1 MLVLTNMKTSRQYT
15 MRARAASAEETRR
28 RVLAAAGDLLRRR
41 LRSDIRLDDIAA
53 GAGVTVPT
61 VLRIFGRK
69 DQLFQLAF
77 DELVAEM
84 SRQLGSAAPGDVDT
98 AVRTWF
104 DHYETFGDVVMNSL
118 AEEHDPAVAP
128 IVRFGR
134 ARHRERVENVLAP
147 RLERFTEDERTRVVD
162 ALVCASDVYTW
173 KLLRR
178 DNHRPRPEAEA
189 TMKLMIDSILGG
201 G

>member
-1 MLVLTNMKTSRQYT
+1 MKESRQYT

-28 RVLAAAGDLLRRR
+28 RVLSAAGELLRRR
-41 LRSDIRLDDIAA
+41 LRSDIRLEDVAA

-61 VLRIFGRK
+61 VLRIFGSK

-77 DELVAEM
+77 DELIGEM
-84 SRQLGSAAPGDVDT
+84 RRQLAAAGPGDVGA

-104 DHYETFGDVVMNSL
+104 DHYETFGYAVMNSL
-118 AEEHDPAVAP
+118 AEEHEPAVAP
-128 IVRFGR
+128 IVRTGRVRHR
-134 ARHRERVENVLAP
+134 ARVETVLAP
-147 RLERFTEDERTRVVD
+147 QLRRFAGAERTRRVD

-178 DNHRPRPEAEA
+178 DSQRSRPEAEA
-189 TMKLMIDSILGG
+189 TMKLMLDSILET
-201 G
+201 

>member
-28 RVLAAAGDLLRRR
+28 RVLTAAGDLLRRR
-41 LRSDIRLDDIAA
+41 LRSDIRLDDVAA

-61 VLRIFGRK
+61 VLRIFGSK

-77 DELVAEM
+77 DGLVAEM
-84 SRQLGSAAPGDVDT
+84 SRQLGSAVPGDVDA

-104 DHYETFGDVVMNSL
+104 DHYETFGDAVVNSL

-128 IVRFGR
+128 IVRVGR
-134 ARHRERVENVLAP
+134 ARHRERVERVLAP
-147 RLERFTEDERTRVVD
+147 RLERFTEGERTRVVD

-178 DNHRPRPEAEA
+178 DNHRPRPQAEA

>member
-1 MLVLTNMKTSRQYT
+1 

-28 RVLAAAGDLLRRR
+28 RVLAATGELLRGR
-41 LRSDIRLDDIAA
+41 LRSDIRLDDVAA

-61 VLRIFGRK
+61 VLRIFGGK
-69 DQLFQLAF
+69 DRLFRLAF
-77 DELVAEM
+77 DELLGEM
-84 SRQLGSAAPGDVDT
+84 SRQLGSAEPGDVDA
-98 AVRTWF
+98 AVRAWF
-104 DHYETFGDVVMNSL
+104 DHYETFGDAVVNSL

-128 IVRFGR
+128 IVRVGR
-134 ARHRERVENVLAP
+134 ARHRERVETVLAP
-147 RLERFTEDERTRVVD
+147 QLERLGAGERARVTD

-178 DNHRPRPEAEA
+178 DNRRSRPDAEA
-189 TMKLMIDSILGG
+189 TMTLMINSILGG

>member
-28 RVLAAAGDLLRRR
+28 RVLGAAGELLRRR
-41 LRSDIRLDDIAA
+41 LRSDIRLDDVAA

-61 VLRIFGRK
+61 VLRIFGGK

-77 DELVAEM
+77 DELVGEM
-84 SRQLGSAAPGDVDT
+84 GRQLGAAEPGDT
-98 AVRTWF
+98 GAAVRTWF
-104 DHYETFGDVVMNSL
+104 DHYETFGDVVVNSL

-128 IVRFGR
+128 IVRVGR
-134 ARHRERVENVLAP
+134 ARHRERVERVLAP
-147 RLERFTEDERTRVVD
+147 QLRRFSGDERTRVVD

-178 DNHRPRPEAEA
+178 DNQRSRPDAEA
-189 TMKLMIDSILGG
+189 VMKLMIDSILRG
-201 G
+201 